1 MTGTAYFLAE
11 PLIDRGDTMPP
22 FTPTEAGARPTV
34 RTIVL
39 SAALTCLA
47 IASGCATSSRAAIE
61 EPVTLRV
68 ANQSW
73 SVGSVYLVWHSS
85 RQRVATVQPLSDA
98 VVRIP
103 YTRFPAEDLFVSVR
117 LLGDDTEFIS
127 HRIPLRPGLGIE
139 LAFTNSVRSTRVA
152 LW

>member
-1 MTGTAYFLAE
+1 
-11 PLIDRGDTMPP
+11 MPT
-22 FTPTEAGARPTV
+22 FTLTEAGLRQAV
-34 RTIVL
+34 RGIVL
-39 SAALTCLA
+39 SAALTCLT
-47 IASGCATSSRAAIE
+47 IAYGCVTASNATSE

-73 SVGSVYLVWHSS
+73 SVGSVYLVWHST
-85 RQRVATVQPLSDA
+85 RHRVATVQPLSDA

-103 YTRFPAEDLFVSVR
+103 YTRFPTEDVFVSVR
-117 LLGDDTEFIS
+117 LLGDDTEFVS

-139 LAFTNSVRSTRVA
+139 LAFTNAVRSTRIA